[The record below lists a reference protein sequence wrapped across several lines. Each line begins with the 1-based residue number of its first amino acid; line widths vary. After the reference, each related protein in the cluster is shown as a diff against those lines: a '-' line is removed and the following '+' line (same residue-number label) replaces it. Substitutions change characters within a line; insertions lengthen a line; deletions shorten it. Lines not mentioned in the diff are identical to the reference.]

1 MNLLVG
7 LHRALRS
14 LLALP
19 TFFLSV
25 VVPLALG
32 VCALAAIF
40 TVYDAVLLRPLPYA
54 NVERIVGVTREEPP
68 ISAGPV
74 ARQAFQEWREGV

>member
-19 TFFLSV
+19 TFFLSA

-40 TVYDAVLLRPLPYA
+40 TVYDAVL
-54 NVERIVGVTREEPP
+54 
-68 ISAGPV
+68 
-74 ARQAFQEWREGV
+74 